1 MQVDVQQLEPCKVAL
16 NIQVPPEQI
25 TQTIDNV
32 FNRFAKRTTVPGFR
46 KGKAPRKLAE
56 RYIDVDAVREAAMDQ
71 VIQDA
76 YQAALKETGIQPYDQ
91 ASVELKEFEE
101 GQPLA
106 FTATVPTR
114 PEVELGEYKGIEVRR
129 VVVPIGDAEVAQELQ
144 RVREQSARFEEVE
157 EEAADGD
164 RVQAKVEVTL
174 DGEPVPEQ
182 SAENAWLLLGT
193 NFPEFD
199 QHLRGVKP
207 GESREFD
214 FTFPAELEDPE
225 RAGKL
230 AHASVQVQHVQR
242 RIVPAEDEEF
252 AKSVGYESLEALRAD
267 FRQQLQKAAD
277 EQADDFVERDLVN
290 EVVKRST
297 VHFPQSMVDEEVA
310 HRMDT
315 LLKGLERRGIDMDA
329 YLAYQKKSLA
339 DLEAEYAEEARRV
352 ITNTLV
358 LSRVA
363 HDNDISVSKAEIEA
377 ELKAR
382 AQAAGADPKVMQQ
395 VMQDQGEMNRLTNS
409 VFMKKVMDYLKSV
422 SEIKEATTT

>member
-25 TQTIDNV
+25 TQTIDHV

-56 RYIDVDAVREAAMDQ
+56 RYIDVDAVREAALDQ

-76 YQAALKETGIQPYDQ
+76 FQAALKETGIQPYDQ

-129 VVVPIGDAEVAQELQ
+129 VLVPIGDAEVAQELQ
-144 RVREQSARFEEVE
+144 RVREQSARFEEVTE
-157 EEAADGD
+157 PAVDGD
-164 RVQAKVEVTL
+164 RVQASIQVTFN
-174 DGEPVPEQ
+174 GEPVPEQ
-182 SAENAWLLLGT
+182 SAESAWLMVGT

-199 QHLRGVKP
+199 EQLRGIKP
-207 GESREFD
+207 DESREFD
-214 FTFPAELEDPE
+214 FTFPADLDDPE
-225 RAGKL
+225 RAGKQ
-230 AHASVQVQHVQR
+230 ARAAVQVAHVQR
-242 RIVPAEDEEF
+242 RIVPEEDEEF
-252 AKSVGYESLEALRAD
+252 AKSVGYENLEALRAD
-267 FRQQLQKAAD
+267 FRQQLEKAA
-277 EQADDFVERDLVN
+277 EQQADDFVDRDIVD
-290 EVVKRST
+290 EVVKRAK

-315 LLKGLERRGIDMDA
+315 LLKGLQRRGIEMDA
-329 YLAYQKKSLA
+329 YLVYQKKSLS
-339 DLEAEYAEEARRV
+339 DLEGEYAEEARRV

-377 ELKAR
+377 ELKSR
-382 AQAAGADPKVMQQ
+382 AEAAGADLSVMQQ
-395 VMQDQGEMNRLTNS
+395 VLQDQGEMNRLTNS

-422 SEIKEATTT
+422 SVVKEAAAQ